1 MELVTKSQ
9 IAPQKD
15 VMEISNESVYGTHL
29 RMLLKM
35 DLMVQIDAKSDQLKN
50 ESKSE
55 IFSVP
60 VDAQESANETIINA
74 FEVVSLIVQYWVQ
87 LIMPLELH
95 LKVPFTIYIKL
106 DKKVHLLL
114 H

>member
-1 MELVTKSQ
+1 
-9 IAPQKD
+9 
-15 VMEISNESVYGTHL
+15 
-29 RMLLKM
+29 MLLKM

-60 VDAQESANETIINA
+60 VDAQESGNETIINA
-74 FEVVSLIVQYWVQ
+74 FEVVSLIIQYWVQ

-95 LKVPFTIYIKL
+95 LKVHFTIYIKL
-106 DKKVHLLL
+106 DKKVHLML